1 LPEQEHYTKTTL
13 GMRRLL
19 LIASFLVLLVG
30 ISLVFLPRQT
40 DVFFAWT
47 ISPPITAAFLGSAY
61 WSSFLLELL
70 GSREKLWARTR
81 ITVPAVL
88 IFTTLTLAATLIH
101 LDKFHLGSQ
110 FDFITQVGTWVWL
123 LVYASVPVAMTI
135 LLIQQLRIPGID
147 PPRRLPISK
156 GMRTILAFQAL
167 VMIGLGAALFLA
179 PVETG
184 ELFWPWKVTALTGRA
199 IGAWLVGLGTGA
211 AHMVFEKDWW
221 RVEVGALA
229 LWVFGALEIVALARF
244 ATDVYPAD
252 GEPVLDWSDLRLW
265 VYLLFLIGIVVVG
278 LKGWIT
284 ARKGSWET
292 ANSEL

>member
-1 LPEQEHYTKTTL
+1 
-13 GMRRLL
+13 
-19 LIASFLVLLVG
+19 
-30 ISLVFLPRQT
+30 
-40 DVFFAWT
+40 
-47 ISPPITAAFLGSAY
+47 
-61 WSSFLLELL
+61 
-70 GSREKLWARTR
+70 
-81 ITVPAVL
+81 
-88 IFTTLTLAATLIH
+88 
-101 LDKFHLGSQ
+101 
-110 FDFITQVGTWVWL
+110 
-123 LVYASVPVAMTI
+123 
-135 LLIQQLRIPGID
+135 
-147 PPRRLPISK
+147 
-156 GMRTILAFQAL
+156 MRTILAFQAL